1 MSGQVPINKFGSLV
15 STSIEDETEAVFAN
29 LAAVLRASG
38 SSLNKVLKVTV
49 FLTHMEDFARMNS
62 VFEKHFSVHKPAR
75 SCVAVREL
83 PRGVSVVIE
92 CIAVEDSAPGKTP
105 GETAE
110 YALLSP
116 PPPDFP

>member
-38 SSLNKVLKVTV
+38 SSLDKVLKVSV
-49 FLTHMEDFARMNS
+49 FLTNMDDFARMNS
-62 VFEKHFSVHKPAR
+62 VYEKHFSGHKPAR

-83 PRGVSVVIE
+83 PKGANVEIE
-92 CIAVEDSAPGKTP
+92 CIALEDNTL

-110 YALLSP
+110 YARLP
-116 PPPDFP
+116 FPWIGKVC